1 MIIITPDEA
10 LKKLIAGNKRFAER
24 KMSHPNQTK
33 ERQVEI
39 TQKQSPFAVIL
50 SCSDSR
56 IPPEIVFDQG
66 LGDLFVI
73 RVAGNLIDD
82 LITGSIEYAVEH
94 LNVKL
99 VMVMGHSNCG
109 ALKAVISGGN
119 VSVNIRHIVNS
130 LLPSVKKA
138 RELKGDLHEN
148 ATRINILRAVEKL
161 MVTPPVLNK
170 LSEKGHIKIVGSYY
184 NLESGLVQILKHI

>member
-1 MIIITPDEA
+1 MTPEEA
-10 LKKLIAGNKRFAER
+10 LKKLIKGNRRFAER
-24 KMSHPNQTK
+24 NMEHPDQTV
-33 ERQVEI
+33 ERQIEI
-39 TQKQSPFAVIL
+39 IQGQHPFAIIL

-56 IPPEIVFDQG
+56 IPPEIIFDQG

-82 LITGSIEYAVEH
+82 MITGSIEYAVEH
-94 LNVKL
+94 LHVKL

-109 ALKAVISGGN
+109 ALKAVISGGT
-119 VSVNIRHIVNS
+119 VSHNIMHIVNS

-138 RELKGDLHEN
+138 RELDGDLHDN
-148 ATRINILRAVEKL
+148 AIRINILRTVEKL

-170 LSEKGHIKIVGSYY
+170 LVEKGHIRIVGSYY
-184 NLESGLVQILKHI
+184 NLETGLVEILKHT